1 MAIDLDK
8 LPERMKRLEEQAFRD
23 FLLAFGF
30 RLRRLFQH
38 WGVPASDAEELA
50 TTCLS
55 EVAVKVEQFSSRGP
69 GSFERWVL
77 KIARTAWIDA
87 WRERDQALPLA
98 DLARYE
104 WEQADLEEADPE
116 VVAAVGK
123 ALAQLSEVDR
133 SIVRLRHMERELSFA
148 EIAEKVG
155 LKEGAVRVRHH
166 RALQQL
172 ETFLR
177 NHPAIRACRS
187 ICSPLFQDPSNHE

>member
-1 MAIDLDK
+1 
-8 LPERMKRLEEQAFRD
+8 
-23 FLLAFGF
+23 
-30 RLRRLFQH
+30 
-38 WGVPASDAEELA
+38 
-50 TTCLS
+50 
-55 EVAVKVEQFSSRGP
+55 P

-77 KIARTAWIDA
+77 KVARTAWIDA

-104 WEQADLEEADPE
+104 WEPADADEADPE

-123 ALAQLSEVDR
+123 ALAQLSEADR
-133 SIVRLRHMERELSFA
+133 TIVRLGHLERELSFA

-172 ETFLR
+172 ESFLR
-177 NHPAIRACRS
+177 NHPAIRAWRNF
-187 ICSPLFQDPSNHE
+187 CSPLTVDPSNHE